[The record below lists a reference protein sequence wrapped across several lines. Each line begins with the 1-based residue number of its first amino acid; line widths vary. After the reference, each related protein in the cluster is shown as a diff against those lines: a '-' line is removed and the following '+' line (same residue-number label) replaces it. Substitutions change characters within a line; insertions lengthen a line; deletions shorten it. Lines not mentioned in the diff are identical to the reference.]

1 MIWRS
6 ILPLLLSA
14 VALNGGWA
22 INEITRYAGS
32 EEFKS
37 EIFIDKGRYKSK
49 SGDETMIIDMNG
61 RKIYFM
67 YESKKRYWGGKAEA
81 VIGDIFK
88 NSVTEMS
95 GDAEVGHTSINEKSI
110 IEIVKTGENI
120 TIDGFEGIGYQV
132 LVDGEL
138 KKEIYIAP
146 KLTANGEID
155 PKDLSTIMLLLSGV
169 EVASA
174 GVIAE
179 ISDEYINL
187 MRQGYPIRTIEY
199 DPSGDPI
206 LTEVVK
212 ARQRNFSL
220 DEFSPPKNF
229 INTKKELEE

>member
-1 MIWRS
+1 MP
-6 ILPLLLSA
+6 LLLLSA
-14 VALNGGWA
+14 AALNGGWE
-22 INEITRYAGS
+22 ISEITRYAGN
-32 EEFKS
+32 EEFKN
-37 EIFIDKGRYKSK
+37 EIFIDTGRYKSK

-95 GDAEVGHTSINEKSI
+95 GDTSLGYTHINENSTV
-110 IEIVKTGENI
+110 EIVKTGESI
-120 TIDGFEGIGYQV
+120 TISGFEGIGYQV

-146 KLTANGEID
+146 KLTANSEID

-174 GVIAE
+174 GVITE
-179 ISDEYINL
+179 ISDEYVNL

-212 ARQRNFSL
+212 AKQRSFNAN
-220 DEFSPPKNF
+220 EFIPPENF

>member
-1 MIWRS
+1 
-6 ILPLLLSA
+6 